1 MIKTLLKKQLSEL
14 FAAFFAK
21 MKKSKK
27 SSAATIALFAIL
39 MVFIIA
45 SFSIMFFSIGI
56 VFADAFAS
64 TGLDW
69 FYFALFGILATM
81 LGVVGSVFMTH
92 SMVYDAKDNELLLSM
107 PIKPSYILFVRIAAL
122 YVIDF
127 IFEALVLIPSY
138 VAYAIFAGVTAM
150 SVVGF
155 IITVFVLPVFALSIS
170 LILGFLV
177 ALISSRLKGKGKSLI
192 VMIISVG
199 FFAVYYYF
207 CFKMQEYL
215 TLIIA
220 NSDVIGEKIKTF
232 VYPVYSMGRAVAGDA
247 VSLLIFVAIVG
258 AVFGIIYFILSKSF
272 IKISTSKRSGAKVKY
287 KEKAYKAGS
296 AGAALLKKEFSFLW
310 SSPTYMLNCVLG
322 SAFFLLLAVFS
333 VIKRDVFTNMLDIYP
348 GMENMFALMGVAV
361 LCFIATMNP
370 ITAPSISLE
379 GKTLWLLRSSPVS
392 SLQVLNAK
400 FYMHIILTAPFAL
413 IASLCLFFS
422 MKADIFMTIAGTVFV
437 LLFVVFY
444 AAIGILLNLKFPK
457 FDWTNHSV
465 AVKQSMSVILS
476 MLIGWAVMILLTILY
491 IFTGKYMD
499 VEIFMIIAEAISL
512 VLAGGSVLLM
522 RKQGVKM
529 FEKL

>member
-192 VMIISVG
+192 VMIISQ
-199 FFAVYYYF
+199 Y
-207 CFKMQEYL
+207 
-215 TLIIA
+215 II
-220 NSDVIGEKIKTF
+220 
-232 VYPVYSMGRAVAGDA
+232 
-247 VSLLIFVAIVG
+247 
-258 AVFGIIYFILSKSF
+258 
-272 IKISTSKRSGAKVKY
+272 IS
-287 KEKAYKAGS
+287 
-296 AGAALLKKEFSFLW
+296 ALKCR
-310 SSPTYMLNCVLG
+310 N
-322 SAFFLLLAVFS
+322 
-333 VIKRDVFTNMLDIYP
+333 
-348 GMENMFALMGVAV
+348 
-361 LCFIATMNP
+361 
-370 ITAPSISLE
+370 ISL
-379 GKTLWLLRSSPVS
+379 S
-392 SLQVLNAK
+392 
-400 FYMHIILTAPFAL
+400 
-413 IASLCLFFS
+413 
-422 MKADIFMTIAGTVFV
+422 
-437 LLFVVFY
+437 
-444 AAIGILLNLKFPK
+444 
-457 FDWTNHSV
+457 
-465 AVKQSMSVILS
+465 
-476 MLIGWAVMILLTILY
+476 
-491 IFTGKYMD
+491 
-499 VEIFMIIAEAISL
+499 
-512 VLAGGSVLLM
+512 
-522 RKQGVKM
+522 
-529 FEKL
+529 

>member
-150 SVVGF
+150 
-155 IITVFVLPVFALSIS
+155 
-170 LILGFLV
+170 FLV

-400 FYMHIILTAPFAL
+400 FYMHILLTAPFAL

-499 VEIFMIIAEAISL
+499 VEIFMTIAEVISL